1 MMPDPLLPKA
11 SESQNAAPGESVPSQ
26 SPELAQA
33 PAELV
38 PETITAANREPPPDS
53 DGQGS
58 WFSKYAFGTVYA
70 SLVLAVCLS
79 LAWVGQRI
87 AKSVLSFAA
96 SRARQATSAG
106 KNPHSIDTALQAQAE
121 QILKRL
127 ASGDPAAADLVLS
140 QSDAWTGNTQ
150 RTQNTDQL
158 VTAAINLPD
167 MHAREAAIQ
176 AQLAL
181 DGIARDET
189 GLNTLKQAVG
199 NPRQRPWVLW
209 SLGALGNRGIDPV
222 HVAKIIESYLTDPDP
237 YVRAEA
243 VDGLALLATDET
255 VPMMLDRFRNDPSPV
270 VQEHS
275 ACDIAQSGMYT
286 HPQRMRAAASLVGW
300 LDDPLLTG
308 QQRAWTFQALGDITG
323 ARLGSDPAAWR
334 DWWSQHS
341 RR

>member
-1 MMPDPLLPKA
+1 MIPDPLQPTL
-11 SESQNAAPGESVPSQ
+11 PSQ
-26 SPELAQA
+26 SSDLIQA
-33 PAELV
+33 PAEFAH
-38 PETITAANREPPPDS
+38 ETMREANRERPLQP

-58 WFSKYAFGTVYA
+58 WFSKYAFGIVYVC
-70 SLVLAVCLS
+70 LVLALCLS
-79 LAWVGQRI
+79 LGWVAQRI
-87 AKSVLSFAA
+87 VKSALSIAA
-96 SRARQATSAG
+96 SRTRKPASAA
-106 KNPHSIDTALQAQAE
+106 KNSHSIDTAMQAQAE
-121 QILKRL
+121 QTLKEL

-140 QSDAWTGNTQ
+140 QSDNWTGNTQ
-150 RTQNTDQL
+150 RTQNTEQL

-181 DGIARDET
+181 DGIPRNET

-222 HVAKIIESYLTDPDP
+222 HIAKILESYLNDPAP

-255 VPMMLDRFRNDPSPV
+255 VPMMLDRFRNDPSPI

-275 ACDIAQSGMYT
+275 ACDISQSGMYT
-286 HPQRMRAAASLVGW
+286 HAQRMRAAASLVGW

-308 QQRAWTFQALGDITG
+308 QQRTWTFQALRDITG
-323 ARLGSDPAAWR
+323 APLGSDPAAWR
-334 DWWSQHS
+334 EWWSQHS
-341 RR
+341 KR